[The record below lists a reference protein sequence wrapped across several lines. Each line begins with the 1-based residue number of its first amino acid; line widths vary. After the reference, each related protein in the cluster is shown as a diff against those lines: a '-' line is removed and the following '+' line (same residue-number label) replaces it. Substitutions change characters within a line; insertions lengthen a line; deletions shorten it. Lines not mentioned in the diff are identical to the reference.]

1 MMLSFKAYIVEQK
14 YPVWIRATVAAL
26 ILKIRK
32 LSKQIDEEPD
42 PEKQIVLIAQ
52 QNKLLS
58 YISGLGIAIGANDT
72 AILNKIRR
80 LR

>member
-1 MMLSFKAYIVEQK
+1 MLSFKAYIVEQK

-32 LSKQIDEEPD
+32 LSKQIDEEQN

-72 AILNKIRR
+72 AILNRIRR

>member
-1 MMLSFKAYIVEQK
+1 MLSFKAYIGEQK
-14 YPVWIRATVAAL
+14 YPMWIRATVAAL

-32 LSKQIDEEPD
+32 LSKQIDEEQNL
-42 PEKQIVLIAQ
+42 EKQIVLIAQ

-72 AILNKIRR
+72 AILNRIRR

>member
-1 MMLSFKAYIVEQK
+1 MLSFKAYIVEQK